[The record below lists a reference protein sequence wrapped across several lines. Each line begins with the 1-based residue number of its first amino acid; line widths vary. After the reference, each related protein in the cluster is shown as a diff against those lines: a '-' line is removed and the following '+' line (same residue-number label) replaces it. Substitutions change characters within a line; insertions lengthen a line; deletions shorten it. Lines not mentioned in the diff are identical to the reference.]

1 MNRLREYAGLIVLSL
16 AFIFL
21 SGAVFYKYR
30 VTAMRNAKT
39 PPQET
44 TAAKQ
49 PFTREHL
56 ETIIKNRADELPTR
70 DKPPNSAFQETM
82 IELREGRITWQQAL
96 QDITASDSESQ
107 ISLRKGETP

>member
-1 MNRLREYAGLIVLSL
+1 MNRLREYAGLIVVSL

-30 VTAMRNAKT
+30 VTVLRNAKP

-44 TAAKQ
+44 PAAKQ
-49 PFTREHL
+49 PFTRERL
-56 ETIIKNRADELPTR
+56 ETIIKNRVSDELPTR
-70 DKPPNSAFQETM
+70 DTPPNSAFQETM

-96 QDITASDSESQ
+96 QDITASDSEKP
-107 ISLRKGETP
+107 KGETP